1 MGIFDFLAAKDITEK
16 YGNGAGYSYLKE
28 QIRQYQQDN
37 YNKKAIIIEENKAEY
52 IKIVLEM
59 YNQNKELFDKEFN
72 DKFINIITTYS
83 TSTPENIE
91 SVQLILDMIV
101 NEMLLT
107 ITIKDIINQLKETI
121 EKNKDNEK
129 ISQNQ
134 QELLHNIEEI
144 ENINDSQKA
153 KQKLID
159 FLEISNNLGI
169 KILNKEELIKS
180 LNN

>member
-1 MGIFDFLAAKDITEK
+1 
-16 YGNGAGYSYLKE
+16 
-28 QIRQYQQDN
+28 
-37 YNKKAIIIEENKAEY
+37 
-52 IKIVLEM
+52 M

-72 DKFINIITTYS
+72 DKFINIITKYT

-91 SVQLILDMIV
+91 PIQLILDMIV

-129 ISQNQ
+129 LSQNK

-153 KQKLID
+153 KKTYRLLRNIKQFRNK
-159 FLEISNNLGI
+159 NN
-169 KILNKEELIKS
+169 K
-180 LNN
+180 